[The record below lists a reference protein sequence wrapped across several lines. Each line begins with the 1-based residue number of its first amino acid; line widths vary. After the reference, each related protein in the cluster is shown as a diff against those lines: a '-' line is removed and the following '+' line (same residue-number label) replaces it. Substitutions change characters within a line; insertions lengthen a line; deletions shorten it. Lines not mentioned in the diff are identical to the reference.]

1 MHDRLN
7 FNMSNPSNQGSAVA
21 ATASSLSDY
30 YKPIGDETLNI
41 AADIGNFDLVL
52 QREQGDES
60 IRCRVSLQVMSLS
73 SSYWRAMLDPEKGF
87 KEALSRDEPIILQDP
102 NIEAILLLLFAL
114 HNRDRFVLKELDVQ
128 DLVDVCMAID
138 KYDCIA
144 SVTSWLTGWMTLW
157 KPHMYEKGY
166 EDSLC
171 TAWVSGEEAIFQRMI
186 FNLLIWSTTNDSKQC
201 FISSGAVFDPPI
213 PPGIA
218 GTYSFQANAVAYK
231 VANTSCLID
240 VIVEARETVIIE
252 VIEACHAHMAKYTLS
267 THVCRAA
274 QDQIQCDD
282 ATWGSLGRQLLELG
296 MWTAPAKESKDI
308 ASDMRAKTI
317 SEIGRDLKHLRS
329 HKYPDRAY
337 SGRGAGSNNGNAHDL
352 CCDISG
358 LYKVVQGSLG
368 RQMRKIVEL
377 HRPYMSNQ
385 RQKLSLSNFQQ
396 CERLTIDARF

>member
-1 MHDRLN
+1 MSPLTTRQPRRRSLFLHSVQLSVVAKVHDRLN

-41 AADIGNFDLVL
+41 AADIGNVDLVL
-52 QREQGDES
+52 QSEQGDES

-73 SSYWRAMLDPEKGF
+73 SPLWRVMLDPEKGF
-87 KEALSRDEPIILQDP
+87 KESLTHDEPITLQDP
-102 NIEAILLLLFAL
+102 NIEAVLLLLFAL
-114 HNRDRFVLKELDVQ
+114 HNRDRFVLRALSFQ

-144 SVTSWLTGWMTLW
+144 SLTSWLDVCLTPW
-157 KPHMYEKGY
+157 KTHIDQVGY
-166 EDSLC
+166 EDWLC
-171 TAWVSGEEAIFQRMI
+171 IAWVVGEETIFHKMI
-186 FNLLIWSTTNDSKQC
+186 FNLLIRSTSNDSKQC
-201 FISSGAVFDPPI
+201 LLSSGAIFDPPV

-218 GTYSFQANAVAYK
+218 GKCSLQANAAAHK
-231 VANTSCLID
+231 VANTSCAID
-240 VIVEARETVIIE
+240 VIVEAREIVIIQI
-252 VIEACHAHMAKYTLS
+252 IEACHAHMEKYTPS
-267 THVCRAA
+267 SHVCRAA
-274 QDQIQCDD
+274 QDQVQCDD

-317 SEIGRDLKHLRS
+317 SEIGRDLKHLRC

-368 RQMRKIVEL
+368 R
-377 HRPYMSNQ
+377 
-385 RQKLSLSNFQQ
+385 
-396 CERLTIDARF
+396 